1 MDKKCRQHEQIVLY
15 PEERDGRHC
24 IRIDYAGNP
33 TIAHLLYSDH
43 GVIIDNAGIARI
55 YKEKF
60 NLSEFYDRYSPHAYI
75 DYSRVY
81 VGIPS

>member
-33 TIAHLLYSDH
+33 TIAHLLCSDH

-55 YKEKF
+55 YKKSSIF
-60 NLSEFYDRYSPHAYI
+60 LNFMTDIPHTHTLITA
-75 DYSRVY
+75 
-81 VGIPS
+81 GFM